1 MLDQRLTETR
11 TLPETGPPRPPFV
24 LFLGVTG
31 HRLNRLDAQAQ
42 RVVEDRL
49 PQVLSLVREVAESL
63 HARSSRWFA
72 DAPPE
77 IRLANGLAEGADQM
91 AARAALDAGCK
102 LAATLPFARDVYAE
116 DFRNEDSRRA
126 YFDLLGEASTVLE
139 LPGDRVQEETA
150 YTLAGAAILAVA
162 DIVIAVWNG
171 EGSAGR
177 GGTSD
182 TVATALSQGR
192 PVIHVPIAAD
202 QPLQILWSGSGPD
215 AGSWHAALEPPAL
228 AFDRKTLESVLA
240 VRLLPP
246 DDPAEQRSLAAFFE
260 EEEELISRR
269 NAYPL
274 LLWMVGADSLSKARF
289 RREPY
294 RATTRNWWTPFD
306 AVMAKWIAPDRLD
319 LLEASYS
326 WSDNLAT
333 RFAQYFRS
341 GHVINFSFSALAI
354 ALALTGLLVSSMTK
368 IGLVAVELVLIG
380 AIVVNTR
387 IGHREAWQQ
396 RWLDYRQLA
405 ERLRPMR
412 SLKLLGV
419 AQPPNVSAASRTG
432 TPRWIDWYA
441 TAVWRHLGIPSG
453 RIDHSRMAELVSLLG
468 DQEIGPEIRYHQKNA
483 HKMMHVHHR
492 LHQFGSACFLA
503 TVLLCIGFL
512 LYAALMEKSQTTAI
526 LFSIM
531 TAALP
536 AFGSAAY
543 GLRVQG
549 DFAGSAAR
557 SAETATALTS
567 LKSDLSPIPTLTR
580 TAAIGNAAAAV
591 MLVDLAEWRLTYE
604 QRRLEIPG

>member
-1 MLDQRLTETR
+1 MLEQSLTEMK
-11 TLPETGPPRPPFV
+11 PNSEQGPPRPPFV

-31 HRLNRLDAQAQ
+31 HRLNRLDDTALK
-42 RVVEDRL
+42 VVEERL
-49 PQVLSLVREVAESL
+49 PQVMALVREVADSL
-63 HARSSRWFA
+63 HGRGRKWFSNA
-72 DAPPE
+72 TPE
-77 IRLANGLAEGADQM
+77 IRLANGLAEGADRM
-91 AARAALDAGCK
+91 AARAALDAGFSIS
-102 LAATLPFARDVYAE
+102 ATLPFSRDLYAQ
-116 DFRNEDSRRA
+116 DFQTDASRRA
-126 YFDLLGEASTVLE
+126 YFDLLAEASTVLE
-139 LPGDRVQEETA
+139 LPGDRAQEETA

-192 PVIHVPIAAD
+192 AVIHVPITAD
-202 QPLQILWSGSGPD
+202 QPVQILWSGSGPD

-228 AFDRKTLESVLA
+228 PFDRRTLESVLA
-240 VRLLPP
+240 SRLLPP
-246 DDPAEQRSLAAFFE
+246 NDPSEQRSLAAFFE

-274 LLWMVGADSLSKARF
+274 LLWVMGADSLSKARF

-294 RATTRNWWTPFD
+294 RATTRAWWTPFD
-306 AVMAKWIAPDRLD
+306 AIMAKWIAPDRKE
-319 LLEASYS
+319 LLEVSYS

-387 IGHREAWQQ
+387 IGHRQAWQQ

-441 TAVWRHLGIPSG
+441 TAVWRHMGVPSG
-453 RIDHSRMAELVSLLG
+453 CIDAARMQELIALLG
-468 DQEIGPEIRYHQKNA
+468 KQEIGPEIGYHQRNA

-503 TVLLCIGFL
+503 TVMLCVGFL
-512 LYAALMEKSQTTAI
+512 LYAAFMEKSHTTAI

-557 SAETATALTS
+557 SAETATALKA
-567 LKSDLSPIPTLTR
+567 LQADLARLPTLTR